1 MTYVL
6 FTSIFV
12 LVLFIIVA
20 FSFSV
25 AVNTEKKVRLGKSRS
40 EALLESIF
48 FM

>member
-1 MTYVL
+1 MTYIL

-12 LVLFIIVA
+12 LILFLIVA